1 MGDVRRAGTTSR
13 TRTLELGDPLADQ
26 MWESFLQQSV
36 RLRRRLVPPLERC
49 DLLLTDYQ
57 ALALCAEHATSPTE
71 IAQRL
76 GVTAAGA
83 TEVIDRL
90 EAKGYIRRMAHPTDR
105 RSTRV
110 EITPAGRSQYRTAH
124 RACREVLNKI
134 SDQMSP
140 TGCSALSSGIADLQE
155 ALNQTHDD

>member
-1 MGDVRRAGTTSR
+1 VADARRPGTSAH
-13 TRTLELGDPLADQ
+13 TRSLELGDPLADQ

-36 RLRRRLVPPLERC
+36 RLRRRLVPALERC
-49 DLLLTDYQ
+49 ELLLTDYQ

-90 EAKGYIRRMAHPTDR
+90 ETKGYIRRLAHPTDR

-110 EITPAGRSQYRTAH
+110 EITPSGRSLYRTAH
-124 RACREVLNKI
+124 RACREVLNQV
-134 SDQMSP
+134 SDRMSP
-140 TGCSALSSGIADLQE
+140 TGCSALAAGIADLQE
-155 ALNQTHDD
+155 ALNKADDD